1 MKSVEI
7 GETIRQAVD
16 RLAGLVSED
25 WENTPLQPDISAEWQ
40 VTNDNRVKK
49 TKLKEKTQLMSVKSI
64 MAYECI
70 KSEVSQEEA
79 VSANHAKLYET

>member
-7 GETIRQAVD
+7 RETIRQAVD

-49 TKLKEKTQLMSVKSI
+49 TQTEREDTVN
-64 MAYECI
+64 EC
-70 KSEVSQEEA
+70 
-79 VSANHAKLYET
+79 

>member
-16 RLAGLVSED
+16 RLAGLVSDD

-40 VTNDNRVKK
+40 ATNDNRVKK
-49 TKLKEKTQLMSVKSI
+49 TQTEREDTVN
-64 MAYECI
+64 EC
-70 KSEVSQEEA
+70 
-79 VSANHAKLYET
+79 

>member
-7 GETIRQAVD
+7 EETIRQAVD

-40 VTNDNRVKK
+40 VTNDSRVGKNQ
-49 TKLKEKTQLMSVKSI
+49 TEREDTVN
-64 MAYECI
+64 EC
-70 KSEVSQEEA
+70 
-79 VSANHAKLYET
+79 

>member
-40 VTNDNRVKK
+40 ATNVNRVKK
-49 TKLKEKTQLMSVKSI
+49 TQTEREDTVN
-64 MAYECI
+64 EC
-70 KSEVSQEEA
+70 
-79 VSANHAKLYET
+79 

>member
-40 VTNDNRVKK
+40 VTNDNRV
-49 TKLKEKTQLMSVKSI
+49 EKNQTEREDTVN
-64 MAYECI
+64 EC
-70 KSEVSQEEA
+70 
-79 VSANHAKLYET
+79 

>member
-1 MKSVEI
+1 M
-7 GETIRQAVD
+7 T
-16 RLAGLVSED
+16 
-25 WENTPLQPDISAEWQ
+25 TEW
-40 VTNDNRVKK
+40 KK

>member
-49 TKLKEKTQLMSVKSI
+49 TQTEREDTI
-64 MAYECI
+64 NEC
-70 KSEVSQEEA
+70 
-79 VSANHAKLYET
+79 